1 MDVNRQKLESL
12 YAGHAEMPYISPER
26 DIEAFLNDI
35 PVKLVSKYNMTR
47 LENGLLPGDIIML
60 WRVAFDTFTT
70 QTWFPKYFEY
80 TYGIDAKQS
89 INMLVENGYVEVESA
104 FNSIDHLNAAQV
116 KKILQ
121 EKGVKGL
128 SKFSREQLN
137 QLLSE
142 HYTEEE
148 LSPYVVVRGYA
159 LTDKGEQALLEGQE
173 VVDRHP
179 KKKY

>member
-12 YAGHAEMPYISPER
+12 YAGHAELPYISPER
-26 DIEAFLNDI
+26 DIQAFLNDV

-70 QTWFPKYFEY
+70 QSWFPKYFEY

-89 INMLVENGYVEVESA
+89 IKDLVDNGYVEIETA

-128 SKFSREQLN
+128 SKCSREQLN
-137 QLLSE
+137 VLLRE

-148 LSPYVVVRGYA
+148 LSPYITVRGYILTEKGQLA
-159 LTDKGEQALLEGQE
+159 LEQGQE
-173 VVDRHP
+173 VVDKHP
-179 KKKY
+179 KKC

>member
-12 YAGHAEMPYISPER
+12 YAGHAELPYISPER
-26 DIEAFLNDI
+26 DIQAFLNDV

-70 QTWFPKYFEY
+70 QSWFPKYFEY

-89 INMLVENGYVEVESA
+89 IKDLVDNGYVEIETA

-128 SKFSREQLN
+128 SKCSRDQLN
-137 QLLSE
+137 QLLNE

-148 LSPYVVVRGYA
+148 LAPYVTVRGYLLTEKGKVA
-159 LTDKGEQALLEGQE
+159 LEQGQE
-173 VVDRHP
+173 VVDKHP